1 MEQLFCDYSYDGVM
15 KEIIHQYKIMRDFYL
30 AEVLARRLV
39 LPQTQYDYIVPIPSP
54 IERDIERTFNP
65 VTTVLDK
72 MGISYQDVLGTHIRP
87 KQSKLERLNVQKPLI
102 HFI

>member
-1 MEQLFCDYSYDGVM
+1 MEQLFCDYSYDGMM
-15 KEIIHQYKIMRDFYL
+15 KKSYTSIRLSETSICRSIGEK
-30 AEVLARRLV
+30 LV

-87 KQSKLERLNVQKPLI
+87 KQSKLGKIERSKALI